1 MLVAGE
7 LWHDNSFW
15 NWMWESWK
23 VPFSCLSVLIKFIGY
38 RTWSHMSLNPSH
50 LRPSMY
56 LINGLQSQKTITFC
70 LDLSLFFQIYSPI
83 FISTI
88 FIRKTLCNIPDSF
101 ASSYWGQAKWRRGK
115 DEWRHFSPCLICRS
129 LLEAIDHLCSSNCV
143 PQTFSYSPQ
152 GSQHLS
158 FRLGEHQFFNGCW
171 YLDYFSIICLGF

>member
-23 VPFSCLSVLIKFIGY
+23 VPFSYLSVLIKFIGY

-56 LINGLQSQKTITFC
+56 LINGLQSQKTITLC
-70 LDLSLFFQIYSPI
+70 LDLSLFFHIYSPI

-88 FIRKTLCNIPDSF
+88 FIKKMLCNIPGILLLSVIE
-101 ASSYWGQAKWRRGK
+101 ARAKWRRGK
-115 DEWRHFSPCLICRS
+115 MSGGISLPVWFAGLFRKPLTTCVALTVFHRHSVTPHREVSTCPFIWGNTSS
-129 LLEAIDHLCSSNCV
+129 LMVAG
-143 PQTFSYSPQ
+143 T
-152 GSQHLS
+152 
-158 FRLGEHQFFNGCW
+158 
-171 YLDYFSIICLGF
+171 